1 MIGQGTA
8 QATAVNHS
16 QDFRESRFSV
26 VLDFYRECWNPVK
39 SHSKALVF
47 FAVSKQIPVVYST
60 NRGPA
65 EINLHCGGNFKS
77 GTTV

>member
-47 FAVSKQIPVVYST
+47 FAVSKKNSCRIFDRPWSSRNNST
-60 NRGPA
+60 R
-65 EINLHCGGNFKS
+65 GGNFKS
-77 GTTV
+77 GITV